1 MNKIMKMLALGL
13 LIIVTLAASGCGEE
27 KKYNELKN
35 QVVAM
40 EPQFLNAVD
49 ISAKGLEKHN
59 ALKKDIDGKMA
70 EMKKLAASDTK
81 LNNDFIK
88 YQQKINEID
97 KTWKRVKAENDAV
110 QDIVNQTKD
119 LSIPFD
125 KGLPQ
130 IGEGRL

>member
-1 MNKIMKMLALGL
+1 MFLY
-13 LIIVTLAASGCGEE
+13 S
-27 KKYNELKN
+27 
-35 QVVAM
+35 
-40 EPQFLNAVD
+40 EP
-49 ISAKGLEKHN
+49 
-59 ALKKDIDGKMA
+59 
-70 EMKKLAASDTK
+70 
-81 LNNDFIK
+81 NDFIK

-110 QDIVNQTKD
+110 LDIVNQTKD

>member
-1 MNKIMKMLALGL
+1 MNKIIRSLLAGVLILSTLAL
-13 LIIVTLAASGCGEE
+13 VGCGEE

-35 QVVAM
+35 QIVAV
-40 EPQFLNAVD
+40 EAQFQD
-49 ISAKGLEKHN
+49 FGDTSAKGLEKHN
-59 ALKKDIDGKMA
+59 ALKKDIDGKLA

>member
-1 MNKIMKMLALGL
+1 MNKIIRSL
-13 LIIVTLAASGCGEE
+13 LVGVLILSTLVLVGCGEE

-35 QVVAM
+35 QIVAV
-40 EPQFLNAVD
+40 EAQFQD
-49 ISAKGLEKHN
+49 FGDTSAKGLEKHN
-59 ALKKDIDGKMA
+59 ALKKDIDGKLA
-70 EMKKLAASDTK
+70 EMKKLAASYTK

>member
-1 MNKIMKMLALGL
+1 MNKIIRSL
-13 LIIVTLAASGCGEE
+13 LVGVLILSTLVLVGCGEE

-35 QVVAM
+35 QIVAV
-40 EPQFLNAVD
+40 EAQFQD
-49 ISAKGLEKHN
+49 FGDTSAKGLEKHN
-59 ALKKDIDGKMA
+59 ALKKDIDGKLA